1 MEKTSKDVVT
11 NGGNLM
17 DYNNIYNFKNPV
29 KHFININNLTFPTAP
44 ASISIESTC
53 WTKPFKFRIQKNSNS
68 FRTLKMPNIIALT
81 CAYEHLKTLPHF
93 DDPQQLDIK
102 HKRLSARLNTGD
114 FAVGEYDI
122 HLENDFNALCVY
134 DNLIKLDITEFY
146 GRIYTHY
153 LDFNGLTDR
162 YITNMN
168 FGATNGLIMGNYLSL
183 YFAEQYLVKISQ
195 EIENSLSAQGIT
207 CEYTY
212 FSDDFYF
219 FCNKNDNA
227 KIIQIFD
234 STLDKFDLDR
244 NGAKFEL
251 WDYEKFNSYNV
262 IARYWKKLIA
272 HCNTH
277 YSSTSNNNKLVFIN
291 QIIYRISQLYDDK
304 QKKVFINNFFK
315 TKYFRTLDLENFI
328 TKYYDYHQLCHIFR
342 TSPESL
348 LYCIDKF
355 SRMTNFDKGQIH
367 KFFKIRYGESLK
379 TPYHDEQ
386 LYFFYA
392 IQLLEFHDILSDSK
406 DLVLKSDNQIL
417 ISYYLKDN
425 ILSEQDINI
434 LKTITDESYW
444 FQSYHLILYSSDL
457 LSDIDNSIMTYLIP
471 KKCLPTA
478 NESSTNCN
486 RRQTY
491 MEFYKENLTLGNAL
505 IQDIEDVEMTIHEY
519 LDLRFEEEENLYY
532 SF

>member
-1 MEKTSKDVVT
+1 MEEKI
-11 NGGNLM
+11 M
-17 DYNNIYNFKNPV
+17 DYNNIFNFKNPV
-29 KHFININNLTFPTAP
+29 KHFININHLTFPTAP
-44 ASISIESTC
+44 NLINIESTC
-53 WTKPFKFRIQKNSNS
+53 WTKPFKFRIQKESNS
-68 FRTLKMPNIIALT
+68 FRTLKIPNIIALT

-93 DDPQQLDIK
+93 NDPQQLDIN

-122 HLENDFNALCVY
+122 HLGNDFNALCVY
-134 DNLIKLDITEFY
+134 DNLIKLDIKEFY

-195 EIENSLSAQGIT
+195 EIETSLSEQSID

-219 FCNKNDNA
+219 FCNKNDNN

-234 STLDKFDLDR
+234 SILDKFDLDR
-244 NGAKFEL
+244 NSTKFEL

-277 YSSTSNNNKLVFIN
+277 YSNDSEHNKLVFIN
-291 QIIYRISQLYDDK
+291 QIIYRISQLNDDK
-304 QKKVFINNFFK
+304 QKRVFINNFFK

-328 TKYYDYHQLCHIFR
+328 VKDYDYHQLCHIFR

-355 SRMTNFDKGQIH
+355 SRMTNFEKNIVH

-379 TPYHDEQ
+379 TSYHDVQ

-392 IQLLEFHDILSDSK
+392 IQLLEFNDILCDFK
-406 DLVLKSDNQIL
+406 DLAIQSENQIL
-417 ISYYLKDN
+417 ISYYLKFN
-425 ILSEQDINI
+425 LLSEQDTNN
-434 LKTITDESYW
+434 LKTTTDECYW
-444 FQSYHLILYSSDL
+444 FQNYHLILYSTDL
-457 LSDIDNSIMTYLIP
+457 LTDLENSIMTYLIP
-471 KKCLPTA
+471 KRCLPTA
-478 NESSTNCN
+478 NESATTYN

-491 MEFYKENLTLGNAL
+491 MEFYKENLLLGNAL
-505 IQDIEDVEMTIHEY
+505 IQNIEDVEITIHDY

-532 SF
+532 SI